1 MELRLLNLVFAHD
14 KREVR
19 TFPGALPISISR
31 KELKDIAFGYVWS
44 VKADG
49 NREFL
54 FIDEK
59 KSKQVSWW
67 TLGRD
72 LKTNCAPP
80 ELNTNSVI
88 SIFDVEVCD
97 DIIYIFDSLMVRNV
111 VTIRKCVLER
121 IDAAYAMLT
130 DFPQH
135 TQTKWWWDDLKSE
148 STMTPTKYNRNTCCI
163 LPGSTMKLVVKPFFL
178 YGALP
183 DIWSIVSQRLLNDG
197 IIFTR
202 LFQKYESYRSA
213 PLSFIKW
220 KPRDLITIDTV
231 IRDNSGRSPGVIFG
245 IPMDFSFAT
254 KGNVLLCITRTAT
267 SGVTRSGKSNNRALS
282 GLQDTPFAHGN
293 VDEIKFDL
301 ESIDSKVGEFA
312 WDGTAWN
319 LHRLRDD
326 KTKSN
331 TIDTICKTIENLRD
345 VIEFSEL

>member
-1 MELRLLNLVFAHD
+1 MELRLLNSVFSHD

-49 NREFL
+49 TREFL

-59 KSKQVSWW
+59 ESKQISWW

-72 LKTNCAPP
+72 LKTTRAPP
-80 ELNTNSVI
+80 LLDTNSVI
-88 SIFDVEVCD
+88 SILDVEVCD
-97 DIIYIFDSLMVRNV
+97 DIIYIFDALMVRNV

-121 IDAAYAMLT
+121 IDAAYAMLS

-135 TQTKWWWDDLKSE
+135 TQTQWWDDLKAE
-148 STMTPTKYNRNTCCI
+148 STMTPTKYNRNVCCI

-178 YGALP
+178 YSSLP
-183 DIWSIVSQRLLNDG
+183 ELWPIVSKRLLNDG
-197 IIFTR
+197 VVFTR

-213 PLSFIKW
+213 PLAFIKW
-220 KPRDLITIDTV
+220 KPMDLITIDTV
-231 IRDNSGRSPGVIFG
+231 IHKDIGGRGPGVIFG
-245 IPMDFSFAT
+245 IHMDFSFAT
-254 KGNVLLCITRTAT
+254 KGNVIMCITRSAA
-267 SGVTRSGKSNNRALS
+267 SGVTRSGKTSKGALK
-282 GLQDTPFAHGN
+282 GVQDTPFARGN
-293 VDEIKFDL
+293 VDEMKFDL
-301 ESIDSKVGEFA
+301 ESIDGKVGEFG
-312 WDGTAWN
+312 WDGTSWN
-319 LHRLRDD
+319 LHRIRED